1 MRLYAIILTLIAAL
15 TAHAADD
22 PMRLRADRAYDWDDY
37 AGAAAMYEV
46 LISRTPD
53 NPDLYTRAIVS
64 QQMLADSAATIDL
77 MQRAMAHGFKLS
89 DMLAT
94 VRQADFAKGRAE
106 LYATYLVDLRD
117 AMPWMTR
124 ALDNQ
129 LLQYYDFRN
138 DGPMIEQY
146 ARRMLAPLPD
156 SVEYLTL
163 LARGLLLQG
172 KIDQAAAVWQQILTL
187 DPTDPGA
194 RNHLEALGR

>member
-1 MRLYAIILTLIAAL
+1 
-15 TAHAADD
+15 
-22 PMRLRADRAYDWDDY
+22 
-37 AGAAAMYEV
+37 
-46 LISRTPD
+46 
-53 NPDLYTRAIVS
+53 
-64 QQMLADSAATIDL
+64 
-77 MQRAMAHGFKLS
+77 
-89 DMLAT
+89 
-94 VRQADFAKGRAE
+94 
-106 LYATYLVDLRD
+106 
-117 AMPWMTR
+117 MTR

-194 RNHLEALGR
+194 RHHLEALGR